1 MAKKKNMKPWIILGA
16 ISVFI
21 IIIIS
26 SIVGTYNGLVTLDES
41 VNGQWA
47 NVESSYQRRMD
58 LIPNLVATVQG
69 AADFEQETFTE
80 ITKARSAW
88 TNAGN
93 PGDKI
98 AAANSMESALSRLL
112 VTVEN
117 YPDLKATLAFRD
129 LQVQLEGTENRI
141 NVERSRYNE
150 AIKNYNTKR
159 RKFPNMILAGMFGFE
174 NRNPFEAQVGAE
186 TAPTV
191 DFN

>member
-1 MAKKKNMKPWIILGA
+1 MAKKRNMKPWIILGA
-16 ISVFI
+16 VSVFI

-26 SIVGTYNGLVTLDES
+26 MVIGTYNGLVTLDES

-58 LIPNLVATVQG
+58 LIPNLVSTVQG

-88 TNAGN
+88 ANAGT
-93 PGDKI
+93 PEDKI
-98 AAANSMESALSRLL
+98 AAANSMESSLSRLL

-159 RKFPNMILAGMFGFE
+159 RTFPNMFWAGIFGFE
-174 NRNPFEAQVGAE
+174 QRDPFEAQAGAE
-186 TAPTV
+186 IAPTV